1 MPGCPREQQT
11 MAAERLAMRKI
22 REALRLRFECGIQG
36 SRAIARS
43 IGSGKSAVAE
53 YLASA
58 EKAGVTSWEQIKNLD
73 ETALEQLICPKKI
86 AILRAPS
93 GRFDVLQKN
102 LPEWSHVHNELRRDG
117 VTLSLLWAEYREE
130 NPNGYKYTQFC
141 EYYSR
146 WKSKAALVMRQT
158 HRPGEKAFI
167 DFCDGLFVTNRD
179 TGEKRRTQLFVGAMG
194 ASCYTFA
201 LVTWSQD
208 IADWTYC
215 NRRFL
220 EFLGGVPQI
229 LVPDNLKSGVQH
241 PCRYEPA
248 INPAF
253 QEMAGHYGTC
263 VIPGRVRKPRDKA
276 KAENA
281 VLQAQRWILAVLR
294 NRTFYSLQELNE
306 AIAALLARLNEK
318 VMRGYGKSRS
328 QLFEELDRPVL
339 KALPVTPY
347 EWAEWKKVRLGIDY
361 HVRFDDH
368 FYSAPYQLVKED
380 LWLRASA
387 QTIEIF
393 FKGKRVTSHARS
405 FIRFGKTTLP
415 DHMPSHHRAHAE
427 WTPERILAWVGKIG
441 PNAKLVAEKMM
452 AEARHPELAFNQARG
467 MISLANQ
474 HGNERTEKACIKAL
488 AVKSPRYHTLKTMLK
503 NRMEETEAR
512 KAPSAPS
519 ESETQLSL
527 LAKENLRGE
536 GYYH

>member
-1 MPGCPREQQT
+1 
-11 MAAERLAMRKI
+11 MATERLAMRLIK
-22 REALRLRFECGIQG
+22 EALRLRFQCGIEG

-43 IGSGKSAVAE
+43 IGTGKSAVAE
-53 YLASA
+53 YLAGA
-58 EKAGVTSWEQIKNLD
+58 DKAGIVSWDQIKDLD
-73 ETALEQLICPKKI
+73 ESALEKLICPQP
-86 AILRAPS
+86 AVILRAAS
-93 GRFDVLQKN
+93 GRFDVRQKN
-102 LPEWSHVHNELRRDG
+102 LPDWTHIHNELRRDG
-117 VTLSLLWAEYREE
+117 VTLLLLWSEYRVD
-130 NPNGYKYTQFC
+130 NPDGYKYTQFC

-146 WKSKAALVMRQT
+146 WKGKLALVMRQT

-167 DFCDGLFVTNRD
+167 DFCDGLFITDRN
-179 TGEKRRTQLFVGAMG
+179 TGEQKRTQLFVGTMG

-201 LVTWSQD
+201 LATWSQD
-208 IADWTYC
+208 TADWTYC

-229 LVPDNLKSGVQH
+229 LVPDNLKAGIQH
-241 PCRYEPA
+241 PCRYEPT

-253 QEMAGHYGTC
+253 QEMTGHYGTC

-294 NRTFYSLQELNE
+294 NRTFYNLQELND
-306 AIAALLARLNEK
+306 AIAELLVRLNTK
-318 VMRGYGKSRS
+318 AMRGYGKSRKE
-328 QLFEELDRPVL
+328 LFENLDRPAL
-339 KALPVTPY
+339 KTLPATPY

-393 FKGKRVTSHARS
+393 FKGNRITSHARS

-415 DHMPSHHRAHAE
+415 EHMPSHHRAHAE
-427 WTPERILAWVGKIG
+427 WTPERILSWVGKIG
-441 PNAKLVAEKMM
+441 PNARQVAEHMM

-467 MISLANQ
+467 MISLADQ
-474 HGNERTEKACIKAL
+474 HGNERMEKACIKAL
-488 AVKSPRYHTLKTMLK
+488 AIGSPRYNTLKTMLK
-503 NRMEETEAR
+503 NRMEEV
-512 KAPSAPS
+512 APRREPAAPS

-527 LAKENLRGE
+527 LANENLRGE